1 MPTLLFFF
9 CLLYRVINQGV
20 FTMSKK
26 EALGDVLYICSFVYN
41 KTNDNNV
48 LGNVKVPID
57 ILFKKLTVV
66 EIVTTPTTKIYLSD
80 ELGNRFE
87 KNHGDHIAVENKVVN
102 TVIPGVKLHNE
113 TNVVPTHTTVYKSL
127 TAVYSQVYFMI
138 SISNEKDNKLL
149 LAELN
154 KFKDLITTLFNKAY
168 PNKKLVV
175 TKKILSKTTYY
186 ETTVIDQ

>member
-1 MPTLLFFF
+1 
-9 CLLYRVINQGV
+9 
-20 FTMSKK
+20 MSKK

-113 TNVVPTHTTVYKSL
+113 TNVVPTHTTVYKPL

-149 LAELN
+149 LVELN